1 MLKTRYDFGTNK
13 KKTNGYTAFKK
24 KCYTYKFDLTFL

>member
-24 KCYTYKFDLTFL
+24 NVIPINLI